1 MDDKVEDILARR
13 TALSNELSSMQNR
26 LAVAKDNENRLKNEL
41 MEVMVSIQKDFKCNN
56 LEEAEVRLKE
66 MLKEASSS
74 LDAVEGSLNAVRN
87 L

>member
-56 LEEAEVRLKE
+56 LEEAEARLKE

>member
-41 MEVMVSIQKDFKCNN
+41 MEVMVSIQNDFKCNN
-56 LEEAEVRLKE
+56 LEEAEARLKE